1 MSVTNRLVPASLTAV
16 PTPWFHALMLPDA
29 CGEPPTTMMRNRAWC
44 PKARTLGG
52 GGWGG
57 NVVLFWAGRGGGCWA
72 GSIEGRAGAHVLR
85 PREPWPII
93 GSRQK
98 YEL

>member
-1 MSVTNRLVPASLTAV
+1 M
-16 PTPWFHALMLPDA
+16 
-29 CGEPPTTMMRNRAWC
+29 
-44 PKARTLGG
+44 G